1 VDAVAYIERNVSLGY
16 VRQIYLTNLILR
28 DRPTAFK
35 LADEAT
41 GVYGGVMLNALA

>member
-1 VDAVAYIERNVSLGY
+1 M
-16 VRQIYLTNLILR
+16 ILR

-41 GVYGGVMLNALA
+41 GVYVGVMRNALAWSTQQSP